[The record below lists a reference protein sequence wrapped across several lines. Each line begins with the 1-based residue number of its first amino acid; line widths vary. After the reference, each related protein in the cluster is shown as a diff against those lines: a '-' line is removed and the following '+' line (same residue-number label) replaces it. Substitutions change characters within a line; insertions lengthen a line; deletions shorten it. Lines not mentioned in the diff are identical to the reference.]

1 MKNTCWL
8 LFTLLIVGSSSNLF
22 AQSDWDTYPVREIA
36 ALVKQEQDL
45 KNKTPKSDIVVS
57 ADPFPSKTIVT
68 YIGSKRSASKY
79 TRLFVKLWA
88 ESKGVPQNAD
98 MLVDE
103 YLFKENETEY
113 WIPVHKLVAPALEK
127 DLQPGDQIGVYYF
140 YLGGFNPRNLQ
151 KKESNND
158 KSAPVEED
166 SFRWIFAI
174 EKFEK
179 SRPSPFL
186 FRTLDSVID
195 RSMEA
200 PGKISDIWYDSRQI
214 KSQAKLKFTGDIR
227 EISGKRKQ
235 LLDLWF
241 EKNGFP
247 NGASTLMAQEARFTD
262 DDKEYWIGMRNT
274 TLIELTENVKKGD
287 VVMLNTILAGGIR
300 GGDGVDWF
308 FLAGQFVH

>member
-1 MKNTCWL
+1 MKNTYWF
-8 LFTLLIVGSSSNLF
+8 LFIVFIVGASSKLY

-36 ALVKQEQDL
+36 ALVKQEQEL
-45 KNKTPKSDIVVS
+45 KSKTPKSDIVVS
-57 ADPFPSKTIVT
+57 ADTFPSKTIVT
-68 YIGSKRSASKY
+68 YVGQKRSASKY

-88 ESKGVPQNAD
+88 ESKGVSQNAD

-113 WIPVHKLVAPALEK
+113 WIPVHKLVVPALEK
-127 DLQPGDQIGVYYF
+127 ELKPGDQIGVYYF
-140 YLGGFNPRNLQ
+140 YLGGFNPRDLQ
-151 KKESNND
+151 RKESNSD

-179 SRPSPFL
+179 ALPTPFV
-186 FRTLDSVID
+186 FRSLDSVVD
-195 RSMEA
+195 KSMEVS
-200 PGKISDIWYDSRQI
+200 GKISDIWFDPRQI
-214 KSQAKLKFTGDIR
+214 KSQAKLKFTGDVR

-235 LLDLWF
+235 LLNLWF

-247 NGASTLMAQEARFTD
+247 DGASALMAKEARFTD
-262 DDKEYWIGMRNT
+262 GDKEYWIGMRNT
-274 TLIELTENVKKGD
+274 TLTELTENVRKGD
-287 VVMLNTILAGGIR
+287 LVMLNTILAGGIR
-300 GGDGVDWF
+300 NDDGVEWF